1 MKRLFILLAFVLSFS
16 SLWAQG
22 KNERKCAAPMDDF
35 YFRRAMAN
43 FAHQPDD
50 LYRDDDIRLFTASNC
65 LNTAQTRRLAA
76 LYANEHHRYD
86 YVVYAADFVID
97 YPNYVSI
104 AEIFRNPI
112 IKERLLN
119 ELGFQ
124 PIHQACN
131 IPGYNGR
138 IGGPRFVSDQEFGSV
153 FEMMRAECF
162 DKNKIDVFRAA
173 AGPRLFTAVQIRS
186 MAELFDF
193 DIHRLNFAKAALAN
207 CYDLDNY
214 FLVGAAFDFD
224 SNKRDLNRYFTANV
238 NQFVWDGP
246 GWGWLEIPNP
256 NQFPIAGYTGRIG
269 NQLPMSNAE
278 FNILLS
284 ELREENFDNQRMELI
299 KVAANSRGF
308 STAQVI
314 EIAELFEFDSNR
326 YDFAE
331 WAYGKTY
338 DYDNFYSVANA
349 FEYNNYKSDLLELI
363 S

>member
-1 MKRLFILLAFVLSFS
+1 MKRLFILLAFVFSFS
-16 SLWAQG
+16 ILWAQE
-22 KNERKCAAPMDDF
+22 KNERKCAAPMDDY

-76 LYANEHHRYD
+76 LYANEHRRFD

-124 PIHQACN
+124 PIAQSCN
-131 IPGYNGR
+131 IPGYSGR
-138 IGGPRFVSDQEFGSV
+138 IGGPRFVSDQEFASV
-153 FEMMRAECF
+153 FDMMRAESF
-162 DKNKIDVFRAA
+162 DRQKIEVFRAA

-186 MAELFDF
+186 IAELFDF
-193 DIHRLNFAKAALAN
+193 DSHRLNFAKAALAN
-207 CYDLDNY
+207 CFDLDNFY
-214 FLVGAAFDFD
+214 LVAAAFDFD

-238 NQFVWDGP
+238 DQFVWTGP
-246 GWGWLEIPNP
+246 GWGWHEIPNP

-269 NQLPMSNAE
+269 NQMPMSNAE
-278 FNILLS
+278 FNILMT
-284 ELREENFDNQRMELI
+284 ELRKDNFDNNRFELV
-299 KVAANSRGF
+299 KTAAANRGF
-308 STAQVI
+308 TAAQAND
-314 EIAELFEFDSNR
+314 IAEMFDYDSNR
-326 YDFAE
+326 YEFAS
-331 WAYGKTY
+331 WAFSKTY
-338 DYDNFYSVANA
+338 DYDNFYTIAST
-349 FEYNNYKSDLLELI
+349 FDFDHYKRDLLELI
-363 S
+363 A